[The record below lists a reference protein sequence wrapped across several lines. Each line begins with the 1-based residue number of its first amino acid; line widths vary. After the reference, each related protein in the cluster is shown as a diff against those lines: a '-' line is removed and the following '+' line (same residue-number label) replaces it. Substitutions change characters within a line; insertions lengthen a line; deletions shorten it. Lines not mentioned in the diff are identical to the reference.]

1 CFQPKVWH
9 SSLAARL
16 LSSSPMRHGPLVG
29 SDVDTICSLEREC
42 LAQDQVCQARVAA
55 AEAHAGEARLELES
69 LARER
74 QELQAALMRQERATE
89 AEVSRRTRQAESCA
103 QAEELKLLNAQRALS
118 AAEARRDQVR
128 RQAAAEL
135 GHAEG
140 LLEQATRRVE
150 EAQQRAAGCVE
161 QVRRDAC
168 GRQSHAEDFA
178 HGARQRIGAV
188 AALPTLASL
197 K

>member
-1 CFQPKVWH
+1 
-9 SSLAARL
+9 
-16 LSSSPMRHGPLVG
+16 MRHGPLVG

-55 AEAHAGEARLELES
+55 AEAKAGEAKLELES

-74 QELQAALMRQERATE
+74 QELLAALMRQERATE

-128 RQAAAEL
+128 RQA
-135 GHAEG
+135 
-140 LLEQATRRVE
+140 
-150 EAQQRAAGCVE
+150 
-161 QVRRDAC
+161 
-168 GRQSHAEDFA
+168 
-178 HGARQRIGAV
+178 
-188 AALPTLASL
+188 
-197 K
+197 